1 MFIKIDLSNERENI
15 KKMNY
20 YLDINLYE
28 LADIRERLI
37 QKYNKGV
44 ITSEEILKLN
54 IIDEQVDEIIKQRSK
69 I

>member
-1 MFIKIDLSNERENI
+1 
-15 KKMNY
+15 MNY

-37 QKYNKGV
+37 QKYNKGI
-44 ITSEEILKLN
+44 ITSDEMLKLN
-54 IIDEQVDEIIKQRSK
+54 IIDKQVDEIIKQRSK